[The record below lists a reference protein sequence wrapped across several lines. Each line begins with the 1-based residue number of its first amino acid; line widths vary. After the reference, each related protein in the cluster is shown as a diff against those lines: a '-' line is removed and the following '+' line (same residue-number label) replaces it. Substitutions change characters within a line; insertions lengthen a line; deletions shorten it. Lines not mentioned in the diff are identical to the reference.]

1 MTTET
6 IDSVLVL
13 MVELI
18 FGGLAIAT
26 QLAALKNPN
35 SYSTIVHGIA
45 WAVEVIIAVEAF
57 FILVLFS
64 SPTFAVVG
72 FILGLLMLIVG
83 TKLLIDT
90 IEE

>member
-26 QLAALKNPN
+26 QLAALKNSN

-64 SPTFAVVG
+64 SPAFAVVG